1 MSPIAAGLFWGAA
14 VGLIPVPDFV
24 IHDSDLTVEISGNES
39 SPSDYVY
46 EYYVKNNDS
55 NTGNLVFFRV
65 EMKVPRGQAWPRGRR
80 DLFVYPGR
88 GETLYS
94 ELVNSLAY
102 TPVQTVPE
110 PGWENTL
117 HPDVISFF
125 SSRDPGVPPGQL
137 AGPFKIVS
145 PAPPALRQV
154 TIETDW
160 ALMTEAHDPT
170 PEQVQAAWEVEK
182 KLRQELISVAPFGVR
197 PNSGLYLAKFLSDMG
212 QLAEMGWCGAAFTEA
227 AHELVTAQ
235 RDAIQSADFSAREPL
250 TDFLDSL
257 PDWEEVCS
265 RREAF
270 DLIRYGVDAM
280 RGQLPEEP
288 PASPPPPPPAEP
300 VYEIEPHTGRYYI
313 GEKET
318 LSVLVRDAGSAYAA
332 IPGVDIL
339 MTIIQGPH
347 EGIADLASTNT
358 DGRATFEYT
367 GQKVGEDVIQF
378 EYFEPEIPPQ
388 SLEAGQ
394 FDPAFMVDHW
404 TAETRVLWRGGADLL
419 VPFFSP
425 PFIRWDGERDIRFQD
440 VTENRGRLAVPET
453 TTRYYMSS
461 DEDFRRDV
469 HVVGERRV
477 PPMDAFS
484 QHRSKARWLSLPT
497 HLEAGD
503 YYFRACADADDEVV
517 ETDEDNNCVTNNMVM
532 VAIPDESSPPPD
544 TPVCEDVVAS
554 PEVIWPPNH
563 RMHEVNF
570 EVTHPGLGDSPTLV
584 VTGIYQDE
592 PINDLGDGSFKPD
605 GEGIGDAKAW
615 VRAERSGLK
624 RGRIYEIHLT
634 ADGNGVDCEGSVT
647 VSVPH
652 DRRPGGEAEDS
663 GERFDS
669 TGG

>member
-55 NTGNLVFFRV
+55 NTGNIVFFRV

-94 ELVNSLAY
+94 ELVNSSAY

-117 HPDVISFF
+117 HPDVVSFF
-125 SSRDPGVPPGQL
+125 PSRDPGVPPGRL

-182 KLRQELISVAPFGVR
+182 ELRQELISVAPFGVR
-197 PNSGLYLAKFLSDMG
+197 PNSGLYLEKFLSDMG

-235 RDAIQSADFSAREPL
+235 REAIQSADYSAREPL
-250 TDFLDSL
+250 TDFLDTL
-257 PDWEEVCS
+257 PNWEEVCS

-270 DLIRYGVDAM
+270 DLILYGVGAM

-288 PASPPPPPPAEP
+288 PSSSPPPPPAEP
-300 VYEIEPHTGRYYI
+300 VYEIEPHVGRYYI
-313 GEKET
+313 GEEEN
-318 LSVLVRDAGSAYAA
+318 LAVLARDAASGYDP
-332 IPGVDIL
+332 IVGQDVV
-339 MTIIQGPH
+339 MTITQGPH
-347 EGIADLASTNT
+347 QGLADISQTNEE
-358 DGRATFEYT
+358 GRATFSYEGYR
-367 GQKVGEDVIQF
+367 VGEDVIRF
-378 EYFEPEIPPQ
+378 EYLELGMPPMG
-388 SLEAGQ
+388 AVAN
-394 FDPAFMVDHW
+394 FDPEFLISHMIG
-404 TAETRVLWRGGADLL
+404 ETRVLWRGGADLL

-425 PFIRWDGERDIRFQD
+425 PFIRWDGEQKIRFQD
-440 VTENRGRLAVPET
+440 ETENRGRLPVPET
-453 TTRYYMSS
+453 TTRYYISP
-461 DEDFRRDV
+461 DEHFRHDV

-477 PPMDAFS
+477 PPLEAFS
-484 QHRSKARWLSLPT
+484 GHRGEAQWLALPSQ
-497 HLEAGD
+497 LDAGD

-517 ETDEDNNCVTNNMVM
+517 ETDEDNNCATNTMVL
-532 VAIPDESSPPPD
+532 VAIPDETVPEPEV
-544 TPVCEDVVAS
+544 PVCEALKAD
-554 PEVIWPPNH
+554 PETIWPPNH
-563 RMHEVNF
+563 RMHAVNF
-570 EVTHPGLGDSPTLV
+570 TVTHPGLGNEPTIV

-592 PINDLGDGSFKPD
+592 PLNDLGDGNFEPD
-605 GEGIGDAKAW
+605 GKGVGGSTAW

-624 RGRIYEIHLT
+624 RGRIYEVHLD
-634 ADGNGVDCEGSVT
+634 AEANGVRCEGSVT

-663 GERFDS
+663 GERYDS
-669 TGG
+669 TAD